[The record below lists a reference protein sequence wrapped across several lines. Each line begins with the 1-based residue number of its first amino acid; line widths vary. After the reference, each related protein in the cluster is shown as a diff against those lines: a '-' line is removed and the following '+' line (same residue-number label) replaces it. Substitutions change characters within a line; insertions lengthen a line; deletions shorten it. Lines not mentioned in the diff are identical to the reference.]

1 MSFFSAVRP
10 IHDILLS
17 SGVEN
22 VKLKSFYSIQL
33 QMIQLQMTQQRIL
46 QNIWFDIFN
55 SIKYHY
61 KNVNIT

>member
-33 QMIQLQMTQQRIL
+33 QMTQQRIL

>member
-22 VKLKSFYSIQL
+22 VKLKPFYS
-33 QMIQLQMTQQRIL
+33 IQLQMTQQRIL